1 MNIGGTSDPYVIV
14 ALQPGAAHS
23 VLKTKVVKKN
33 LNPVFDETF
42 ITMVKIVHS
51 INMLH
56 FFLKISKDE
65 RMLQRQVSFEVFDWE
80 RIIKDKK
87 IGKVNIFPEKLY

>member
-1 MNIGGTSDPYVIV
+1 MAINSSKKELKAMNIGGTSDPYVIV

-42 ITMVKIVHS
+42 ITMVTIVKS
-51 INMLH
+51 KAML
-56 FFLKISKDE
+56 
-65 RMLQRQVSFEVFDWE
+65 
-80 RIIKDKK
+80 
-87 IGKVNIFPEKLY
+87 NIF

>member
-23 VLKTKVVKKN
+23 VLQTKVVKKN

-42 ITMVKIVHS
+42 ITMVTIVE
-51 INMLH
+51 
-56 FFLKISKDE
+56 SKD
-65 RMLQRQVSFEVFDWE
+65 ML
-80 RIIKDKK
+80 
-87 IGKVNIFPEKLY
+87 NIC